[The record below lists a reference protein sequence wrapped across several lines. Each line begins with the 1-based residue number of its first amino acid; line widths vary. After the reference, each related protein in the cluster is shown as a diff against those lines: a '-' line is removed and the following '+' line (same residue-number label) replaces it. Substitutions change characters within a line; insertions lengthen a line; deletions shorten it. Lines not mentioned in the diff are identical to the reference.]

1 MQRSAEATAN
11 DQQRK
16 VHGRPFARG
25 VSGNPGG
32 RPSNGRRHRELYAEL
47 ALGYGGE
54 AALSAIER
62 IWLDKATDQLVR
74 AERTKSDDENV
85 RLLNSAK
92 RLLAPLEAKRAEPQ
106 ASGLPSLT
114 ELMRRQREQQHG
126 GQR

>member
-1 MQRSAEATAN
+1 MQRSAEATAK
-11 DQQRK
+11 DQPNVR
-16 VHGRPFARG
+16 GRPFVRG

-32 RPSNGRRHRELYAEL
+32 CPSNSKRHRELFAEL

-74 AERTKSDDENV
+74 AERTRSDDENV

-92 RLLAPLEAKRAEPQ
+92 RLLAPLEAKRAKPQ